1 MDFSAIIDE
10 IQETIFSLQDKLDAM
25 RKLESTPAID
35 VEFMMTR
42 KEAAAFIG
50 RSVRQLDRLCESY
63 KIKKEIVD
71 GSVRIRR
78 SSLLRFK
85 GIIPDDTERKSDFE
99 TLINKYK

>member
-1 MDFSAIIDE
+1 MDFTAIINE
-10 IQETIFSLQDKLDAM
+10 IQETIFALQAKVDAM

-50 RSVRQLDRLCESY
+50 RSLRQLDRLCESY
-63 KIKKEIVD
+63 KIKKEIID

-85 GIIPDDTERKSDFE
+85 GIIPADERRQSDVDV
-99 TLINKYK
+99 LINRYK